1 MDLDALDTA
10 YGAEQIDSDLLLTDI
25 RTGLEYTLRNKT
37 YCGQD
42 PFGKR
47 RYGADAGEM
56 CNGRVFR
63 LLDEQQRCGCL

>member
-37 YCGQD
+37 YW
-42 PFGKR
+42 
-47 RYGADAGEM
+47 AI
-56 CNGRVFR
+56 
-63 LLDEQQRCGCL
+63 